1 MAACLDAWALIALL
15 DDEPA
20 AGEVEQLIRD
30 GGCVMSWINVGEVRY
45 AEARR
50 GQADQADRAI
60 AMLPAHVDLVD
71 ATGPRVMAA
80 ARLKSSI
87 ALSYADCFAAAT
99 AIEFGVPLATGD
111 AGLLALDQP
120 GLRTI
125 DLRGTSTPGRA

>member
-20 AGEVEQLIRD
+20 AGAVEQLITG

-50 GQADQADRAI
+50 GNADQVDRAI
-60 AMLPAHVDLVD
+60 AMLPPHVDLVD
-71 ATGPRVMAA
+71 ATGPRVLAA
-80 ARLKSSI
+80 ARMKSRH
-87 ALSYADCFAAAT
+87 ALSFADCFAATT
-99 AIEFGVPLATGD
+99 AAEFGVPLATGD
-111 AGLLALDQP
+111 AGLLGLAEP

-125 DLRGTSTPGRA
+125 DLRAA

>member
-20 AGEVEQLIRD
+20 AEAVEQLIGG

-50 GQADQADRAI
+50 GQADEADRAI
-60 AMLPAHVDLVD
+60 AMLPAHMELVD
-71 ATGPRVMAA
+71 ASGPRVLAA
-80 ARLKSSI
+80 ARLKSRV
-87 ALSYADCFAAAT
+87 ALSYADCFAATT
-99 AIEFGVPLATGD
+99 AMEFGVPLATGD
-111 AGLLALDQP
+111 VGLLGLAEP

-125 DLRGTSTPGRA
+125 DLRVAA